1 MTGTSPSNTPSVS
14 SRQSPYSVG
23 ETLTRLEQVISGRGL
38 KQFARFDHSD
48 EAAKVGLS
56 MQPAHVLI
64 FGSPKA
70 GTPLMLVSPL
80 IALELPLRV
89 LVWQDQ
95 DAQVW
100 VSYTEP
106 SSLARRFEIPADLIR
121 VLAAVE
127 GVVDAALHGIQPQ

>member
-1 MTGTSPSNTPSVS
+1 MTATSPSDTANVS

-23 ETLTRLEQVISGRGL
+23 ETLNRLEQVISSRGL

-48 EAAKVGLS
+48 EATKVGLI

-70 GTPLMLVSPL
+70 GTPLMLASPL

-89 LVWQDQ
+89 LVWQDR
-95 DAQVW
+95 DGHVW

>member
-1 MTGTSPSNTPSVS
+1 MTATSPSDTANVS
-14 SRQSPYSVG
+14 SRQSPYGVG
-23 ETLTRLEQVISGRGL
+23 ETLNRLEQVISGRGL

-48 EAAKVGLS
+48 EAAKVGLT
-56 MQPAHVLI
+56 MPPAHVLV

-70 GTPLMLVSPL
+70 GTPLMLASPL

-95 DAQVW
+95 GGHVW

-106 SSLARRFEIPADLIR
+106 SYLAHRFDIPADLTR
-121 VLAAVE
+121 VLTAVE
-127 GVVDAALHGIQPQ
+127 GVVDAALHGVQPE